1 MARVISDTGIPD
13 KSVGNRVAD
22 RSWTRDTVRTR
33 QIHRICARQSAYRAD
48 FFLSLSL
55 PRAQYRPPVIIAS
68 RRLTRRVEI
77 VSFSRTRWSRT
88 VRIINGIGSP
98 DFGTITVTVTIMGGG
113 EGDNDGGNSD
123 SSIFVELATQ
133 YRSDTA
139 PLRADGREEVDAIG
153 NDSIVGNL
161 CRLIKSNFQSFERH

>member
-1 MARVISDTGIPD
+1 M
-13 KSVGNRVAD
+13 
-22 RSWTRDTVRTR
+22 
-33 QIHRICARQSAYRAD
+33 
-48 FFLSLSL
+48 
-55 PRAQYRPPVIIAS
+55 
-68 RRLTRRVEI
+68 EE
-77 VSFSRTRWSRT
+77 
-88 VRIINGIGSP
+88 
-98 DFGTITVTVTIMGGG
+98 G

-161 CRLIKSNFQSFERH
+161 CRLIKSNFRSFERH

>member
-48 FFLSLSL
+48 FFLSLS

-77 VSFSRTRWSRT
+77 VSFSRTRWPRT

-98 DFGTITVTVTIMGGG
+98 DFGTITVTVTIME
-113 EGDNDGGNSD
+113 EGRAITTAEIATALFL
-123 SSIFVELATQ
+123 SSSRRNIGLI
-133 YRSDTA
+133 
-139 PLRADGREEVDAIG
+139 LRHLGRRGRRDWE
-153 NDSIVGNL
+153 
-161 CRLIKSNFQSFERH
+161 RLDRWKSLPPD